1 MKKSLALLSAFAL
14 LATLGCAPVAD
25 RPNIIIIMVDDM
37 GYAGPSIEPCGNPQ
51 TVFYR
56 NPVLTHN
63 PKVVLVGMNE
73 AELNKQL
80 VSPLDQSE

>member
-1 MKKSLALLSAFAL
+1 
-14 LATLGCAPVAD
+14 
-25 RPNIIIIMVDDM
+25 MVDDM